1 MTTEIFQSE
10 CQIFKRISG
19 KWLGGCGFLDGEK
32 LICMDGLYE
41 DVITT
46 NCLVYSF
53 GVGKYNLEGAI
64 IGMVGFR
71 SVCFLQDQE
80 KKRERKPRL
89 TTKNPDYQLGWA
101 VMALCRQLDILKR
114 NFHFTY

>member
-10 CQIFKRISG
+10 CQIFRRISG

-41 DVITT
+41 DVITN

-53 GVGKYNLEGAI
+53 GVGKYNLKVQVSLKNIGI
-64 IGMVGFR
+64 I
-71 SVCFLQDQE
+71 S
-80 KKRERKPRL
+80 
-89 TTKNPDYQLGWA
+89 
-101 VMALCRQLDILKR
+101 MAPKMCCVL
-114 NFHFTY
+114 F

>member
-1 MTTEIFQSE
+1 MTTEIFQSQ

-41 DVITT
+41 DVITN

-53 GVGKYNLEGAI
+53 GVGKYNIESAVKEPWGLDRVVQGGALE
-64 IGMVGFR
+64 F
-71 SVCFLQDQE
+71 
-80 KKRERKPRL
+80 
-89 TTKNPDYQLGWA
+89 
-101 VMALCRQLDILKR
+101 ALLFISWPTHLAGIM
-114 NFHFTY
+114 

>member
-1 MTTEIFQSE
+1 MTTEIFQSQ

-41 DVITT
+41 DVITN

-53 GVGKYNLEGAI
+53 GVGKYDLKVSKSQKQILKFSFEPKN
-64 IGMVGFR
+64 
-71 SVCFLQDQE
+71 
-80 KKRERKPRL
+80 ERK
-89 TTKNPDYQLGWA
+89 YFCIS
-101 VMALCRQLDILKR
+101 ALASKKL
-114 NFHFTY
+114 

>member
-1 MTTEIFQSE
+1 MTTEIFQSQ

-41 DVITT
+41 DVITN

-64 IGMVGFR
+64 KEWWGFDQ
-71 SVCFLQDQE
+71 SVSYRICTNQGI
-80 KKRERKPRL
+80 K
-89 TTKNPDYQLGWA
+89 GGGS
-101 VMALCRQLDILKR
+101 LD
-114 NFHFTY
+114 

>member
-1 MTTEIFQSE
+1 MTTEIFQSQ

-41 DVITT
+41 DVITN

-53 GVGKYNLEGAI
+53 GVGKYDLKVSKSQKQILKFSFEPKNERKYFCISALA
-64 IGMVGFR
+64 
-71 SVCFLQDQE
+71 S
-80 KKRERKPRL
+80 KKRSNQNNK
-89 TTKNPDYQLGWA
+89 G
-101 VMALCRQLDILKR
+101 ILY
-114 NFHFTY
+114 H

>member
-1 MTTEIFQSE
+1 MTTEIFQSQ

-41 DVITT
+41 DVITN

-64 IGMVGFR
+64 KERWGFDP
-71 SVCFLQDQE
+71 SVPYRICVHTCLEEIFGSTS
-80 KKRERKPRL
+80 KPPICYINPW
-89 TTKNPDYQLGWA
+89 TKCSDL
-101 VMALCRQLDILKR
+101 M
-114 NFHFTY
+114 

>member
-41 DVITT
+41 DVITN

-53 GVGKYNLEGAI
+53 GVGKYNLKVQVSLKNISI
-64 IGMVGFR
+64 I
-71 SVCFLQDQE
+71 S
-80 KKRERKPRL
+80 
-89 TTKNPDYQLGWA
+89 
-101 VMALCRQLDILKR
+101 MAPKMCCVL
-114 NFHFTY
+114 F

>member
-1 MTTEIFQSE
+1 MTTEIFQSQ

-41 DVITT
+41 DVITN

-64 IGMVGFR
+64 KEWWGLDQ
-71 SVCFLQDQE
+71 SVSYRIKICLKIATFPIALAKVS
-80 KKRERKPRL
+80 KKNSK
-89 TTKNPDYQLGWA
+89 G
-101 VMALCRQLDILKR
+101 R
-114 NFHFTY
+114 NF

>member
-10 CQIFKRISG
+10 CQIFRRISG

-41 DVITT
+41 DVITN

-64 IGMVGFR
+64 KEWWVF
-71 SVCFLQDQE
+71 DQSNRICTNQGI
-80 KKRERKPRL
+80 KRGRKPRL
-89 TTKNPDYQLGWA
+89 TTKTSKYQLGLFLT
-101 VMALCRQLDILKR
+101 MRFIL
-114 NFHFTY
+114 